1 MKTKQV
7 LFNMVLLMAF
17 LVSACSGAA
26 TPTADTMM
34 EKEVPTAE
42 AMMDKA
48 TPNADAM
55 MDKETPTADAMMS
68 KETPAADAMMD
79 KATPTADAMMSK
91 ETPSADA
98 PMEAPAWYSASLTN
112 ASTGQAFTINDFKGK
127 VVLVETLAMW
137 CSNCKKQQGQVKAL
151 HDLLGERDD
160 FISLGLD
167 IDLNE
172 NAADLKGWLR
182 LDVCS
187 SDKGYCTG
195 SLKTLWRPVPES
207 AIHAHVG
214 H

>member
-34 EKEVPTAE
+34 EKVVPTAE

-48 TPNADAM
+48 TPTADAM

-68 KETPAADAMMD
+68 KETPAADAMM
-79 KATPTADAMMSK
+79 
-91 ETPSADA
+91 
-98 PMEAPAWYSASLTN
+98 EAPAWYSASLTD

-137 CSNCKKQQGQVKAL
+137 L
-151 HDLLGERDD
+151 
-160 FISLGLD
+160 SL
-167 IDLNE
+167 
-172 NAADLKGWLR
+172 
-182 LDVCS
+182 
-187 SDKGYCTG
+187 
-195 SLKTLWRPVPES
+195 
-207 AIHAHVG
+207 IHI
-214 H
+214 